1 MEINMQATIGLC
13 NQYQP
18 DPEGE
23 KAEISVVISAKK
35 VIGDEKIGKLQFID
49 GCNMFNSCWNK
60 SCWYSVAGRQNKKNK

>member
-23 KAEISVVISAKK
+23 KSEISVVISAKK
-35 VIGDEKIGKLQFID
+35 VIGDEKAGKLQFID
-49 GCNMFNSCWNK
+49 GCNMFKSCHNGN
-60 SCWYSVAGRQNKKNK
+60 CWYSVAGRQQKRT